1 MLRCEGLAAF
11 VGNYVNILDWLGDVV
26 TSNDIDRVTVADA
39 QLQFGEL
46 HNFLLLEDPAQFVS
60 HNQSV
65 AC

>member
-1 MLRCEGLAAF
+1 M
-11 VGNYVNILDWLGDVV
+11 NILDWLGDVV